1 MTTIIL
7 SNKSNYELNQI
18 VENERAYD
26 FEQVRQLIKPTERYH
41 VVDMYGRTLATAKTK
56 QKALEQANRVNGFSP
71 ECVIDEKN
79 LIAYNIKHTVYGAGH
94 IVYNILE
101 SRY

>member
-1 MTTIIL
+1 MTAII
-7 SNKSNYELNQI
+7 SNKTNYELNQI
-18 VENERAYD
+18 VSNERITD
-26 FEQVRQLIKPTERYH
+26 SDDLHTLINSNERYH
-41 VVDMYGRTLATAKTK
+41 VVDYNGKTLATAKTR
-56 QKALEQANRVNGFSP
+56 QKALEQANRVYGFGP

>member
-1 MTTIIL
+1 MTTII
-7 SNKSNYELNQI
+7 SNKSNYELYQI
-18 VENERAYD
+18 VGNERIYD
-26 FEQVRQLIKPTERYH
+26 SDNLNQLINNNDRYH
-41 VVDMYGRTLATAKTK
+41 IVDYNGRTLATAKTR
-56 QKALEQANRVNGFSP
+56 QKAIEQANRVYGFSP

-94 IVYNILE
+94 TVYNILE